1 MSLLDAEHT
10 PGGGLESGYKAV
22 LSSSSWQA
30 GFTLPW
36 VSRKRLE
43 GLVGVEAVAG
53 LLSKFYAQICAR
65 LLFGGG
71 AK

>member
-1 MSLLDAEHT
+1 VSLLDAEHT

-22 LSSSSWQA
+22 L
-30 GFTLPW
+30 
-36 VSRKRLE
+36 SRKRLE